1 MRRCVLSV
9 FAAVLV
15 TAAVLFAVMR
25 PHSAAARR
33 QHASR
38 APTAAQGARL
48 DPAHFSALRSASTL
62 VAGLPTAVQHVG
74 IEYRPAAGQ
83 VHRLGPS
90 GMVAAWVHGGEV
102 CEAESS
108 SWGCVPPQP
117 GPVELTAEDPDVV
130 GAGEPPRALGL
141 AVDGVVDVRVTLDD
155 GRRMHAAPVDNSYS
169 IDLPADALPPY
180 SMTVEAT
187 MSDGS
192 VFRTHVPR

>member
-1 MRRCVLSV
+1 MRRYVVMVVPVL
-9 FAAVLV
+9 LV
-15 TAAVLFAVMR
+15 TATVLFAVLR

-33 QHASR
+33 GHTAR
-38 APTAAQGARL
+38 TPTAAQVARL
-48 DPAHFSALRSASTL
+48 DPTHFSALRTASTL
-62 VAGLPTAVQHVG
+62 VAGVPAAAQHVG
-74 IEYRPAAGQ
+74 VEYRPAAGQ
-83 VHRLGPS
+83 AHRLGPS
-90 GMVAAWVHGGEV
+90 GIVVAWVHGGEV

-155 GRRMHAAPVDNSYS
+155 GRTMHAAPVANFYS